1 MASQCIIFIHSCH
14 FQLKTL
20 SSSSRRQSEESCR
33 SITRAC
39 RLPLIPS
46 KKKFMIDVPSVCS
59 NQKSHDPSRKLQARS
74 MLISSLSAPADRFSP
89 PPPTGEKLD
98 QWMKQ
103 SIIEIVNHIQDAPFV
118 HYVFDKKSP
127 LPGRWQ
133 KVPAIYISREGG
145 RAEESWGILRN
156 YIANIC
162 PDAMIYVQK
171 LNSECKCKYCSA
183 HGYSR
188 RGSGEGEQEEGS
200 TDMWG
205 LIIQGRGGG
214 VSCCASYILKTTRFV
229 SANGCWTQFSL
240 VKAKC
245 FGECPCTQ
253 FIRSWLFQSHQV

>member
-1 MASQCIIFIHSCH
+1 MASQYIESIHSCL
-14 FQLKTL
+14 FQLNTQ
-20 SSSSRRQSEESCR
+20 SSSTRRQSEESR
-33 SITRAC
+33 RNITRAC

-59 NQKSHDPSRKLQARS
+59 NQKSQDPSRKLQARS
-74 MLISSLSAPADRFSP
+74 MLISSSLSAPADRFSP
-89 PPPTGEKLD
+89 PPPSGEKLD

-118 HYVFDKKSP
+118 HYVFDKTSP
-127 LPGRWQ
+127 LSRRWQ
-133 KVPAIYISREGG
+133 KVPATYISQERGG
-145 RAEESWGILRN
+145 AEERWGILRN
-156 YIANIC
+156 DIAHIC
-162 PDAMIYVQK
+162 PDGIIYVQK

-188 RGSGEGEQEEGS
+188 RGSGGEQEEGS

-205 LIIQGRGGG
+205 LIVQGRGGG

-253 FIRSWLFQSHQV
+253 FIRSWLFQSQQV